1 MNNVHVAKR
10 VSKTVKIGRKPKK
23 YYVRKYHKRQYSLQL
38 SKDMPT
44 QTEDIKPPRI
54 RIKIIKTKR
63 TR

>member
-1 MNNVHVAKR
+1 MNNGHVVKR
-10 VSKTVKIGRKPKK
+10 VSKTVKTVQKPKK
-23 YYVRKYHKRQYSLQL
+23 CYVRKYHKRQYSLHL